1 VLEVCA
7 SYRIQEI
14 SYQEDLRFVSDT
26 LILVAR
32 IASINYPNEKALME
46 KARLGN
52 VFTALL
58 EKNRQIIKFL

>member
-14 SYQEDLRFVSDT
+14 SYQEDLRFLSDT
-26 LILVAR
+26 LILAAR
-32 IASINYPNEKALME
+32 IASINYPNEKLTME
-46 KARLGN
+46 TARLGN

-58 EKNRQIIKFL
+58 EKNR